1 MQNTWRSRTQKR
13 QQDISGNTP
22 IAWKGPTSDALETFL
37 NAGASEAFKRPWHR
51 LERGLRLNRIHL
63 FAEEEKTRLGLS
75 PVESGDLYTL
85 LVKSLDDKL
94 LNSKSN
100 VIYDHET
107 MRILEIKGLV
117 MHRNAEGRLLFQIPK
132 AKVNGKSNSI
142 TFRKPRTA
150 ATATTATATSTTTK
164 TE

>member
-1 MQNTWRSRTQKR
+1 
-13 QQDISGNTP
+13 
-22 IAWKGPTSDALETFL
+22 
-37 NAGASEAFKRPWHR
+37 
-51 LERGLRLNRIHL
+51 
-63 FAEEEKTRLGLS
+63 
-75 PVESGDLYTL
+75 
-85 LVKSLDDKL
+85 
-94 LNSKSN
+94 
-100 VIYDHET
+100 

-117 MHRNAEGRLLFQIPK
+117 MHRSAEGRLLFQIPK

>member
-13 QQDISGNTP
+13 QQDISGNAP

-63 FAEEEKTRLGLS
+63 FAEEEKTRLGLNGI
-75 PVESGDLYTL
+75 EAGDLYTL

-117 MHRNAEGRLLFQIPK
+117 MHRSAEGRLLFQIPK
-132 AKVNGKSNSI
+132 PKANGKTNSI

-150 ATATTATATSTTTK
+150 PSSDPKPATTPTT
-164 TE
+164 E